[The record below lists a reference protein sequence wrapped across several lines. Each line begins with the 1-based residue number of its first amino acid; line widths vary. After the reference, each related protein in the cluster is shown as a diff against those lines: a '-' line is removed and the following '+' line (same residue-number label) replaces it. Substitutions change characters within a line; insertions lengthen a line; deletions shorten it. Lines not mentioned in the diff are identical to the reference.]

1 MLDRS
6 GVELIPK
13 EIRNFFGNKNY
24 ITNMYRMQAYDS
36 MCGYFCIGFIDFMLE
51 GKSLL
56 DYANL
61 LSPNDYEQNDKKIV
75 KYFQ

>member
-1 MLDRS
+1 MLDSS

-36 MCGYFCIGFIDFMLE
+36 MCGYFFIGFIDFMLE
-51 GKSLL
+51 GKICLIIQICFLL
-56 DYANL
+56 MFMN
-61 LSPNDYEQNDKKIV
+61 KM
-75 KYFQ
+75 

>member
-51 GKSLL
+51 GKICFIIQICFLL
-56 DYANL
+56 MFMN
-61 LSPNDYEQNDKKIV
+61 KM
-75 KYFQ
+75 

>member
-1 MLDRS
+1 MLDSS

-51 GKSLL
+51 GKICLIIQICCLL
-56 DYANL
+56 MFM
-61 LSPNDYEQNDKKIV
+61 KKMI
-75 KYFQ
+75 K

>member
-13 EIRNFFGNKNY
+13 EIRNSFGNKNY

-51 GKSLL
+51 GKICLIIQICFFL
-56 DYANL
+56 MFMN
-61 LSPNDYEQNDKKIV
+61 KMIK
-75 KYFQ
+75 